1 MIAENIFLI
10 FFVFWI
16 LFINDKI
23 MNLELLQTWI
33 IESIIYSVIWIIIMV
48 LAFLIFEKATKFSTK
63 KELIEDE
70 NIAIGIMFGCFFIA
84 VAIIIAA
91 AIK

>member
-1 MIAENIFLI
+1 MATSGLTLEILMNEVVLSI
-10 FFVFWI
+10 VFC
-16 LFINDKI
+16 
-23 MNLELLQTWI
+23 
-33 IESIIYSVIWIIIMV
+33 SIWLAVMW
-48 LAFLIFEKATKFSTK
+48 LAFYVVARKINVK

-70 NIAIGIMFGCFFIA
+70 NIALAVMFAGFFIA